1 MIDEAFL
8 PFGDLVDKILD
19 IPGATITD
27 DVHGIQSYIY
37 EIEIGTPV
45 ELDISVDENGKVR
58 IGSVP
63 PLYRVNSSF
72 RPSYHSIT
80 IKAEKY
86 TPPEHGE

>member
-19 IPGATITD
+19 IPGANITD
-27 DVHGIQSYIY
+27 DENGIQSYIY

-86 TPPEHGE
+86 TPPENGE

>member
-1 MIDEAFL
+1 MTDESFFSFRQML
-8 PFGDLVDKILD
+8 ENLLSFQGEF
-19 IPGATITD
+19 TD
-27 DVHGIQSYIY
+27 EENGVHSYIY

-45 ELDISVDENGKVR
+45 ELDISVDENGKVT

-63 PLYRVNSSF
+63 PVYRVNTSF

-86 TPPEHGE
+86 IPDNGE

>member
-8 PFGDLVDKILD
+8 PFRDLVDKILD
-19 IPGATITD
+19 IPGANIVD
-27 DVHGIQSYIY
+27 EESGIHSFIY
-37 EIEIGTPV
+37 EIEIGTPI
-45 ELDISVDENGKVR
+45 ELDISVDDEGKVK

-86 TPPEHGE
+86 TPPENGE